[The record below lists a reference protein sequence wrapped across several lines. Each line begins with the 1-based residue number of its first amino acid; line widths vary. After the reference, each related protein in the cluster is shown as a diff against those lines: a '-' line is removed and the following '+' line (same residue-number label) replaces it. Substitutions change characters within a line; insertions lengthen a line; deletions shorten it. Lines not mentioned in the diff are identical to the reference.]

1 MLLPMK
7 TYIISG
13 LTLASVL
20 APQLHSETYNIIT
33 VSRSVIGGDSY
44 PVLEQKAVENVF
56 QEISKAFSGDTGTGD
71 TKTEEHNNK
80 EDHKIDGKHKT
91 LILFNEGFFG
101 LDSTPLSQDNVSMVI
116 EKGYKA
122 FHKNCPNS
130 YFFINFVYESEY
142 NEKERKDEVLK
153 KQIEISRKRYKDI
166 CDSKY
171 EAESLITNQDSE
183 EEEDIKE
190 DKRSFSSFFGKNLWF
205 YKNGECGQFSEN
217 MEEYLKE
224 GKNEPA
230 DKAKILFNQTKI
242 FYDGKEIGHY
252 NKSSFADDVKDL
264 HKYYY
269 VIGDFKT
276 YWEKDAPIL
285 PVRCLICYDALMIT
299 QNELCT
305 QYNDTSATH
314 KITMFASNP
323 YYTLPTDIKTS
334 HQNPK
339 DQYYVCA
346 NGDTFSDEEDK
357 KERNK
362 TETEVLDFLKT
373 VNETKEI
380 KPEDVADFKY
390 DICLNGIFEYKDKS
404 WITEN
409 KNINKKREDLF
420 TLVHQKKDIAEN
432 NPEKDE
438 ADNKIQDESKIVKD
452 QCEIKIFEL
461 KLQ

>member
-1 MLLPMK
+1 M
-7 TYIISG
+7 
-13 LTLASVL
+13 
-20 APQLHSETYNIIT
+20 
-33 VSRSVIGGDSY
+33 
-44 PVLEQKAVENVF
+44 
-56 QEISKAFSGDTGTGD
+56 
-71 TKTEEHNNK
+71 
-80 EDHKIDGKHKT
+80 
-91 LILFNEGFFG
+91 
-101 LDSTPLSQDNVSMVI
+101 
-116 EKGYKA
+116 
-122 FHKNCPNS
+122 
-130 YFFINFVYESEY
+130 
-142 NEKERKDEVLK
+142 
-153 KQIEISRKRYKDI
+153 
-166 CDSKY
+166 
-171 EAESLITNQDSE
+171 ITNQDSEEEE

-190 DKRSFSSFFGKNLWF
+190 DKRSFSSPLGKNLWF
-205 YKNGECGQFSEN
+205 YENRENGSFSKN
-217 MEEYLKE
+217 MEEYLKK

-299 QNELCT
+299 HNKKYSDAST
-305 QYNDTSATH
+305 PH

-334 HQNPK
+334 QQNPK

-346 NGDTFSDEEDK
+346 NGNIFSDTEEE
-357 KERNK
+357 KEMNK
-362 TETEVLDFLKT
+362 PEADVLKFLKT